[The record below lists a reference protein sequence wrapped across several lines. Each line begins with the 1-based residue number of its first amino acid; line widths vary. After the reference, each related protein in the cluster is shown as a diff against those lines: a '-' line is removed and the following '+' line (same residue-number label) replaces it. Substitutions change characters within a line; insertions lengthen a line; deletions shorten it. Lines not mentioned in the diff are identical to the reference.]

1 MRLKTWYPLV
11 YEELVHRTCGTHR
24 LHILVAYLV
33 EDDEEEVEPAQERIW
48 ETNVFLA
55 AA

>member
-11 YEELVHRTCGTHR
+11 CKELVHRTCGTHP
-24 LHILVAYLV
+24 LHILLAYLV